1 MKRLEAVHVLTDRF
15 LFPLSLKK
23 KMEKNSIYFTSCC
36 ENLISSYM
44 DLIAREG

>member
-23 KMEKNSIYFTSCC
+23 KKNGEKQHI
-36 ENLISSYM
+36 LHK
-44 DLIAREG
+44 LL